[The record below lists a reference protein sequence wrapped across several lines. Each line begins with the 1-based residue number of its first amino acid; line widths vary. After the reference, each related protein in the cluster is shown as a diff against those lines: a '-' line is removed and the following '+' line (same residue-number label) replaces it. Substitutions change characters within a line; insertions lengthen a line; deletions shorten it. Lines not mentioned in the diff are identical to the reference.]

1 MGEREDSEGK
11 RKGDVTEQGT
21 EGPRD
26 GAEIDG
32 VSQEGRKEGSEEGVE
47 EGTMEEQKAEI
58 FGLGQGIPT
67 SSGII
72 STSSAAVTAL
82 ASTALRPSPAASLG
96 SLSRPPRLLRAMT
109 SNEDLAC
116 HCPS

>member
-11 RKGDVTEQGT
+11 RKGDITEQGT

-32 VSQEGRKEGSEEGVE
+32 VSQEGRKEGSGGRKEESG
-47 EGTMEEQKAEI
+47 GRQRGI
-58 FGLGQGIPT
+58 FGIGQGIPT
-67 SSGII
+67 SLGII

-82 ASTALRPSPAASLG
+82 ASTALRPSPSASLG
-96 SLSRPPRLLRAMT
+96 SLSRPPPL
-109 SNEDLAC
+109 
-116 HCPS
+116 